1 MTRSNV
7 TVFQNKL
14 SHNITSQFYM
24 VFYMP
29 IIHSCIGCL
38 STLGLKSGRV
48 NDMLSILGIMRCES
62 NTKIVTATA
71 VERRPSTNA
80 NTITNHETGH
90 Q

>member
-1 MTRSNV
+1 MFSMCL
-7 TVFQNKL
+7 L
-14 SHNITSQFYM
+14 SIR
-24 VFYMP
+24 
-29 IIHSCIGCL
+29 CIACL

-62 NTKIVTATA
+62 ITKIVPATA

>member
-1 MTRSNV
+1 MCITKQYLKTSYHK
-7 TVFQNKL
+7 TLHYGFITFTTYLL
-14 SHNITSQFYM
+14 SIR
-24 VFYMP
+24 
-29 IIHSCIGCL
+29 CIACP
-38 STLGLKSGRV
+38 STLGLKSGKE

-62 NTKIVTATA
+62 ITKIVPATA

>member
-1 MTRSNV
+1 MCITKQYSKTNYHK
-7 TVFQNKL
+7 TLHYSFITFSIYLL
-14 SHNITSQFYM
+14 SIR
-24 VFYMP
+24 
-29 IIHSCIGCL
+29 CIACL

-62 NTKIVTATA
+62 NTKIVPATA